1 MPDITLEV
9 RRIPKPGKDF
19 EVAQLVIEGVKG
31 SASRAVVT
39 GSALTPHTGERD
51 IVSAFVLSSWDEL
64 EEIHHNFLTNED
76 FRNKVSEIDEL
87 CVKASTIQ
95 GLNVLVR
102 GDFSGTPKYMRRNF
116 LVAKRGESA
125 AVADT
130 LLEWREAFPVGK
142 RPTVQ
147 RGAAGDIDMVRVT
160 ASYESLNALM
170 EASADVA
177 TNPAYEKFRG
187 QINRLTSRVNGY
199 NSRILHVNQPQ

>member
-1 MPDITLEV
+1 M
-9 RRIPKPGKDF
+9 
-19 EVAQLVIEGVKG
+19 
-31 SASRAVVT
+31 VT
-39 GSALTPHTGERD
+39 GSALTAHTGQRD

>member
-31 SASRAVVT
+31 STSRAVVT
-39 GSALTPHTGERD
+39 GSALTAHTGQRD

-116 LVAKRGESA
+116 LIAKRGESA

>member
-31 SASRAVVT
+31 SNSRAVVT
-39 GSALTPHTGERD
+39 GSALTAHTGQRD

-64 EEIHHNFLTNED
+64 EEIHDNFLANED
-76 FRNKVSEIDEL
+76 FRNKLSEIDEL

-130 LLEWREAFPVGK
+130 LLEWREAFPEGK

>member
-31 SASRAVVT
+31 STSRAVVT
-39 GSALTPHTGERD
+39 GSALTAHTGQRD

-64 EEIHHNFLTNED
+64 EEIHDNFLANED
-76 FRNKVSEIDEL
+76 FRNKLSEIDEL
-87 CVKASTIQ
+87 CVKAPTIQ

>member
-31 SASRAVVT
+31 STSRAVVT
-39 GSALTPHTGERD
+39 GSALTAHTGQRD

-64 EEIHHNFLTNED
+64 EEIHDNFLANED
-76 FRNKVSEIDEL
+76 FRNKLSEIDEL

>member
-39 GSALTPHTGERD
+39 GSALTPHTGGRD
-51 IVSAFVLSSWDEL
+51 ILSAFVLSSWDEL
-64 EEIHHNFLTNED
+64 EEIHDNFLANED
-76 FRNKVSEIDEL
+76 FRNKLSEIDEL
-87 CVKASTIQ
+87 CVKAPTIQ

>member
-19 EVAQLVIEGVKG
+19 EVAQLVIEGMKG
-31 SASRAVVT
+31 SARRAVVT
-39 GSALTPHTGERD
+39 GSALTAHTGQRD
-51 IVSAFVLSSWDEL
+51 IVYAFVLSSWDEL

-87 CVKASTIQ
+87 CVKAPTIQ

-130 LLEWREAFPVGK
+130 LLEWREAFPEGK

-147 RGAAGDIDMVRVT
+147 RGAAGNIDMVRVT

-177 TNPAYEKFRG
+177 TNPAYEKFRS
-187 QINRLTSRVNGY
+187 QINRLTSSVMGY

>member
-1 MPDITLEV
+1 MPDINLEV

-31 SASRAVVT
+31 STSRAVVT
-39 GSALTPHTGERD
+39 GSALTAHTGQRD

-116 LVAKRGESA
+116 LVAK
-125 AVADT
+125 
-130 LLEWREAFPVGK
+130 
-142 RPTVQ
+142 
-147 RGAAGDIDMVRVT
+147 
-160 ASYESLNALM
+160 
-170 EASADVA
+170 
-177 TNPAYEKFRG
+177 
-187 QINRLTSRVNGY
+187 
-199 NSRILHVNQPQ
+199 

>member
-64 EEIHHNFLTNED
+64 EEIHDNFLANED
-76 FRNKVSEIDEL
+76 FRNKLSEIDEL
-87 CVKASTIQ
+87 CVKAPTIQ

-116 LVAKRGESA
+116 LIAKRGESA

>member
-1 MPDITLEV
+1 M
-9 RRIPKPGKDF
+9 
-19 EVAQLVIEGVKG
+19 
-31 SASRAVVT
+31 
-39 GSALTPHTGERD
+39 
-51 IVSAFVLSSWDEL
+51 
-64 EEIHHNFLTNED
+64 
-76 FRNKVSEIDEL
+76 SEIEEL

-130 LLEWREAFPVGK
+130 LLEWREAFPEGK

-147 RGAAGDIDMVRVT
+147 RGVAGNIDMVRVT

-170 EASADVA
+170 AASADVA
-177 TNPAYEKFRG
+177 TNPAYEKFRS
-187 QINRLTSRVNGY
+187 QINRLTSSVMGY
-199 NSRILHVNQPQ
+199 NSRILHVNQRQ

>member
-19 EVAQLVIEGVKG
+19 EVAQLVVEGVKG

-76 FRNKVSEIDEL
+76 FRNKVSAIDEL

-130 LLEWREAFPVGK
+130 LLEWREAFPEGK

-147 RGAAGDIDMVRVT
+147 RGVAGNIDMVRVT
-160 ASYESLNALM
+160 ASYEGLNALM

-177 TNPAYEKFRG
+177 TNPAYEKFRS
-187 QINRLTSRVNGY
+187 QINRLTSSVMGY

>member
-31 SASRAVVT
+31 STSRAVVT
-39 GSALTPHTGERD
+39 GSALTAHTGQRD

>member
-1 MPDITLEV
+1 MPDITLEI

-19 EVAQLVIEGVKG
+19 EVAQLVVEGVKG

-39 GSALTPHTGERD
+39 GSALTSHTGERD

-130 LLEWREAFPVGK
+130 LLEWREAFPEGK
-142 RPTVQ
+142 KPTVQ
-147 RGAAGDIDMVRVT
+147 RGAAGNIDMVRVT

-187 QINRLTSRVNGY
+187 QINRLTSSVMGY